1 MSGTV
6 GGNSSRSSGLVQA
19 RGNGRRG
26 STHNTIITTSASD
39 PAVST
44 NPSSVG
50 TMFVN
55 TTSGE
60 VYIATDITAG
70 ANVWKNIGD
79 GTGNIAP

>member
-1 MSGTV
+1 MSGIV

-19 RGNGRRG
+19 RGSG
-26 STHNTIITTSASD
+26 ITTSASD
-39 PAVST
+39 PVVST

-60 VYIATDITAG
+60 AYIATDITAG

>member
-6 GGNSSRSSGLVQA
+6 SGNSSRSSGLVQA
-19 RGNGRRG
+19 RGSG
-26 STHNTIITTSASD
+26 ITTSSSD
-39 PAVST
+39 PAIST
-44 NPSSVG
+44 NPSSLG

-60 VYIATDITAG
+60 VYIATTITEG
-70 ANVWKNIGD
+70 ENVWTNIGD